1 MSRISVVIP
10 AYRASETL
18 QDTIRSIV
26 VQTYPPFEVIVVLDG
41 PDDECV
47 RLFRN
52 ANFPAY
58 VKLIELPHNVG
69 VASARNNGIK
79 ISRGDYIALCDADD
93 VWHPQKLEVQ
103 FNYARKGYTLIGSQA
118 HRFKNSKELAFKKTN
133 PSCCKSFQKVRRNHL
148 RAFNPFYTSSLM
160 FDRKL
165 ISEVQFDATCQ
176 QEDYQFLIDVFN
188 SNNLLAAIDKRKLI
202 GYRVVANS
210 RSGGVFYSA
219 INNFILRRKNYGLNI
234 AVLLSPLYLLNVIRK
249 RYLI

>member
-10 AYRASETL
+10 AYRASATL
-18 QDTIRSIV
+18 EATIRSIV
-26 VQTYPPFEVIVVLDG
+26 AQTYPPFEVIIVLDG
-41 PDDECV
+41 PDHECV
-47 RLFRN
+47 RLFKN

-58 VKLIELPHNVG
+58 VNLIELPHNVG
-69 VASARNNGIK
+69 VATARNNGIK
-79 ISRGDYIALCDADD
+79 VSQGDYIALCDADD

-103 FNYARKGYTLIGSQA
+103 LNYVINGYTLIGSQA
-118 HRFKNSKELAFKKTN
+118 HRFTNSKKLKFKKTN
-133 PSCCKSFQKVRRNHL
+133 PTCCKSFQKVHRNHL

-188 SNNLLAAIDKRKLI
+188 GNNLLAAIDKRKLI
-202 GYRVVANS
+202 GYRVIANS

-219 INNFILRRKNYGLNI
+219 MNNFILRRKNYGLNI

>member
-10 AYRASETL
+10 AYQAYETL
-18 QDTIRSIV
+18 ESTIRSIV
-26 VQTYPPFEVIVVLDG
+26 AQTYPPFEVIVVLDG

-58 VKLIELPHNVG
+58 VKLIELPDNVG
-69 VASARNNGIK
+69 VSLARNNGIK
-79 ISRGDYIALCDADD
+79 VSRGDYIALCDADD

-118 HRFKNSKELAFKKTN
+118 QRFTNTQELKFKKTN
-133 PSCCKSFQKVRRNHL
+133 PTWCKSFQNVRHKHL

-165 ISEVQFDATCQ
+165 ICEVQFDATCQ
-176 QEDYQFLIDVFN
+176 QEDYQFLIDLFN
-188 SNNLLAAIDKRKLI
+188 SKNLLAAIDKRKLI

-219 INNFILRRKNYGLNI
+219 MNNFLLRRKNYGLKI
-234 AVLLSPLYLLNVIRK
+234 AVLFSPLYLLNVIRK
-249 RYLI
+249 RYLT

>member
-18 QDTIRSIV
+18 QATIRSIV

-52 ANFPAY
+52 ANFPAF

-79 ISRGDYIALCDADD
+79 VSQGDYIALCDADD

-103 FNYARKGYTLIGSQA
+103 FNYARKGYTLI
-118 HRFKNSKELAFKKTN
+118 
-133 PSCCKSFQKVRRNHL
+133 
-148 RAFNPFYTSSLM
+148 
-160 FDRKL
+160 
-165 ISEVQFDATCQ
+165 
-176 QEDYQFLIDVFN
+176 
-188 SNNLLAAIDKRKLI
+188 
-202 GYRVVANS
+202 
-210 RSGGVFYSA
+210 
-219 INNFILRRKNYGLNI
+219 
-234 AVLLSPLYLLNVIRK
+234 
-249 RYLI
+249 